1 MWTVMARTMNYKK
14 PKDTKKTLKRLLG
27 YLGVHK
33 IAVAIV
39 AILVTV
45 SSVASILGTY
55 LLKPVVN
62 RYILPGDVE
71 GLARMLFFMGVM
83 YAVGVLATYGYGQ
96 IMARTGQQVVSE
108 IREDLFRHTQGLPLS
123 YFDGHTHRE
132 LMSRFTNDVDTI
144 SEALNNSFTTLIQSF
159 FTIAGTII
167 CIILLNF
174 KLSLIVLV
182 FMLLMFLFIKYSG
195 ARGKR
200 YFNSQQKYLGEVN
213 GFIEEMVAGQK
224 VEKVFNHEKK
234 DFEEFC
240 RRNERLRQASTNA
253 MAYSG
258 LMVPVV
264 VSISYLNYAVS
275 ACVGGLFA
283 LAGLMDI
290 GSLASYL
297 VYVRQSAM
305 PINQCTQQV
314 NFILAALS
322 GAERIF
328 EMMDEEPEVDEGT
341 VTLCRV
347 EEKPDGSLC
356 ECSRKS
362 GLWAWKMPDEE
373 GRDNTLIPLTGDVR
387 FEHVVFGY
395 NYKKKILDD
404 ISLFA
409 KPGQKIA
416 FVGSTGA
423 GKTTI
428 INLINRFYEI
438 SGGVITYDGIDITK
452 IRKADLRRSLGFVLQ
467 DTHLFTG
474 TIEENIRYGNLEAA
488 EEDVINAAKIANA
501 HSFIRRLPEGYQTV
515 LESDGANLSQGQRQ
529 LLAIA
534 RAAVASPPVLVLD
547 EATSSIDTRTEYLI
561 EKGMDALMEDR
572 TVFVIAHRLSTVRNS
587 DCIIVLEHGKIME
600 RGSHE
605 ELLEQGGRYYRLYTG
620 QFELE

>member
-1 MWTVMARTMNYKK
+1 MAKYIGYKK
-14 PKDTKKTLKRLLG
+14 PRNTKRTLLRLISYMG
-27 YLGVHK
+27 RHK
-33 IAVAIV
+33 FSMFVV
-39 AILVTV
+39 GLLVIV
-45 SSVASILGTY
+45 SSLASVFGTY
-55 LLKPVVN
+55 MLKPIIN
-62 RYILPGDVE
+62 QYIIPKDIPGLVKA
-71 GLARMLFFMGVM
+71 LLFMGIL
-83 YAVGVLATYGYGQ
+83 YAVGASATLGYNRLMVKTSQ
-96 IMARTGQQVVSE
+96 KIVKE
-108 IREDLFRHTQGLPLS
+108 IRKDLFNHTQMLPLA
-123 YFDGHTHRE
+123 YFDAHTHGE
-132 LMSRFTNDVDTI
+132 LMSHFTNDVDTI
-144 SEALNNSFTTLIQSF
+144 AEALNNSFTLLIQSF
-159 FTIAGTII
+159 ITTVGTMVMIV
-167 CIILLNF
+167 ILSF
-174 KLSLIVLV
+174 RLSLIVLGC
-182 FMLLMFLFIKYSG
+182 MALMFLFI
-195 ARGKR
+195 RFNGKR
-200 YFNSQQKYLGEVN
+200 SRKYFMEQQKYLGEIN

-547 EATSSIDTRTEYLI
+547 EATSSIDTRTEHLI

-587 DCIIVLEHGKIME
+587 KAIMVLEHGKIME